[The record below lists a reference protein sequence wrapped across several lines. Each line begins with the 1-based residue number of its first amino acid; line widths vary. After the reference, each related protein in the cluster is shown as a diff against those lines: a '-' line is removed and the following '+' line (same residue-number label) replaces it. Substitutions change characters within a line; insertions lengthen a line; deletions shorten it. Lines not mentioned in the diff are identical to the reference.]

1 MKKPLLIMTALF
13 LATTGA
19 MAGDP
24 YIALEKEYRNAVP
37 HPRQKVPKAKA
48 LVIRANSLLK
58 GDPTC
63 EQMRQ
68 ASKLLNKAVDMY
80 VQANVFSG
88 AQRVGRGGVKL
99 AAMRAAWLEGFA
111 RQGKCRKG

>member
-1 MKKPLLIMTALF
+1 
-13 LATTGA
+13 
-19 MAGDP
+19 
-24 YIALEKEYRNAVP
+24 
-37 HPRQKVPKAKA
+37 
-48 LVIRANSLLK
+48 
-58 GDPTC
+58 
-63 EQMRQ
+63 MRQ

-88 AQRVGRGGVKL
+88 AQRVGGGGVKL